1 MDLLLSLMTG
11 IGLAAACGFRVF
23 VPMLVASLAARSGH
37 LTLATGFEWIAS
49 DLALVAFLVATLL
62 EVIAYF
68 TPWLDNAL
76 DAVASPAAVVA
87 GTLLVSAVVA
97 GDFSPYLKWS
107 LAVIAGGASA
117 AVTQAATVKTRLLSL
132 GATGGMA
139 NPVVSGA
146 ELIGST
152 SISLLSMLV
161 PMVACFVVLAAL
173 AVVVCGM
180 VRKQQ
185 RRRAGSHGR

>member
-1 MDLLLSLMTG
+1 
-11 IGLAAACGFRVF
+11 
-23 VPMLVASLAARSGH
+23 
-37 LTLATGFEWIAS
+37 
-49 DLALVAFLVATLL
+49 
-62 EVIAYF
+62 
-68 TPWLDNAL
+68 
-76 DAVASPAAVVA
+76 
-87 GTLLVSAVVA
+87 
-97 GDFSPYLKWS
+97 
-107 LAVIAGGASA
+107 
-117 AVTQAATVKTRLLSL
+117 
-132 GATGGMA
+132 MA